1 MAIKGEGLLTFAA
14 AEASEGTAWVLAAVR
29 ALLESTACAVAG
41 TMTPA
46 SNAAM
51 ILLLIIADTL
61 LEPVDFAFLD
71 IIVFLQEFI

>member
-1 MAIKGEGLLTFAA
+1 MAIKGEGPLTFAV
-14 AEASEGTAWVLAAVR
+14 AEASEGAAWVLATLR

-41 TMTPA
+41 SMTPA

>member
-1 MAIKGEGLLTFAA
+1 MAIKGEGLLTFAV
-14 AEASEGTAWVLAAVR
+14 AETSKGTAWVLAAVR

-41 TMTPA
+41 TMTLA

-61 LEPVDFAFLD
+61 LKSVDFAFPD
-71 IIVFLQEFI
+71 VIVFLHEFI